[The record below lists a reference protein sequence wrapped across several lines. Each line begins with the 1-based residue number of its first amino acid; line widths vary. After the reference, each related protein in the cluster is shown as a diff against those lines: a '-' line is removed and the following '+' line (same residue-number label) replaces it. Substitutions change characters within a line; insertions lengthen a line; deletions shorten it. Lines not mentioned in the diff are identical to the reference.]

1 MDIVALVE
9 EFGFTTV
16 MVVGLGY
23 FVYYVWFTITKTI
36 DPAVGEMKKTIIRLT
51 DQLRLLD
58 QDMIRL
64 QQKINTVLELK
75 EENKL
80 KDDWPII
87 NNCGHTFDFIAFR
100 WAAIPMTRHNK
111 MVTVAFVLMVLTALF
126 GFLYAD
132 EMTHSFKN
140 PSFSGVGTSSHYLT
154 IENQEFNRKHVS

>member
-80 KDDWPII
+80 KDD
-87 NNCGHTFDFIAFR
+87 
-100 WAAIPMTRHNK
+100 
-111 MVTVAFVLMVLTALF
+111 
-126 GFLYAD
+126 
-132 EMTHSFKN
+132 
-140 PSFSGVGTSSHYLT
+140 
-154 IENQEFNRKHVS
+154 